1 MHKSFLWCGGNQW
14 VTVNAQQGGG
24 GREREAARQGGRARR
39 GWRHEKGENVSARG
53 KKEGGRHEKGEN
65 VSEEGEKEGGRHE
78 KGENVSAR
86 DKKEGGRHEK
96 GENVSEGGHS
106 EWHRGGSGNF
116 FRGRVQQLRG
126 FVVIIVERD

>member
-39 GWRHEKGENVSARG
+39 GWRHEKGENVS
-53 KKEGGRHEKGEN
+53 EG
-65 VSEEGEKEGGRHE
+65 GEKEGGRHE
-78 KGENVSAR
+78 KGENVSVGGE
-86 DKKEGGRHEK
+86 KEDGRHEK
-96 GENVSEGGHS
+96 GENVSEGGAKRRVGDTKKAKMCLRGA
-106 EWHRGGSGNF
+106 RGGGGGF
-116 FRGRVQQLRG
+116 FWGEVQQLRG